1 MEESIFDERQYFL
14 MQKKAIELAKMQAS
28 RRSPTITDVRAI
40 ITLLSPLPDSSDGRV
55 VPDVAVPSGELEVGS
70 EGPVVG
76 GAAVGVLGTVGVP
89 EDREKTG
96 RA

>member
-14 MQKKAIELAKMQAS
+14 TQKKAIELAKMQAS

-40 ITLLSPLPDSSDGRV
+40 ITVMSLSLLDC
-55 VPDVAVPSGELEVGS
+55 PDVGVDPDVVVPSGELEVGS

-76 GAAVGVLGTVGVP
+76 GAAVGVLDTVGVP
-89 EDREKTG
+89 ED
-96 RA
+96 